1 MSVCVI
7 YIQAK
12 KELNEP
18 HAVTSQL
25 KKYQFFFAYI
35 GLYIS
40 LLYCSFFSNI
50 QCISYSSVMH
60 ERVLFVQTEFVNFL
74 ITGQMSRNFSSRP

>member
-1 MSVCVI
+1 MHTNECVCVI

-12 KELNEP
+12 KEELNEP

-35 GLYIS
+35 GLYIP
-40 LLYCSFFSNI
+40 LLYCSFFLK
-50 QCISYSSVMH
+50 YPVH
-60 ERVLFVQTEFVNFL
+60 L
-74 ITGQMSRNFSSRP
+74 IFKCDA